1 MHVRHPSMC
10 ELTSKSV
17 SQARMRLHH
26 KAAQLMVWRD
36 HGVPAGALGASGP
49 LPWRRMADEVVGAA
63 GMKRRCVVPPSRM
76 RLGVADVMG
85 PPWATVSQ

>member
-1 MHVRHPSMC
+1 MVVGQIGWACLHVRHPSMC

-36 HGVPAGALGASGP
+36 HGVPAGALGALGP
-49 LPWRRMADEVVGAA
+49 LPWRRVADEVVGAA
-63 GMKRRCVVPPSRM
+63 GMKRRCVVPPS
-76 RLGVADVMG
+76 LA
-85 PPWATVSQ
+85 

>member
-1 MHVRHPSMC
+1 MHVRYPSMC

-36 HGVPAGALGASGP
+36 HGVPAGAPAAALVS
-49 LPWRRMADEVVGAA
+49 PWQRTDDEVVGAA
-63 GMKRRCVVPPSRM
+63 AMKGARGVRPSLSCM
-76 RLGVADVMG
+76 RA
-85 PPWATVSQ
+85 